1 MENEEKVKLLY
12 RGLLAVVMVIVL
24 VVAAAIKIMHPS
36 ELLHTFFFI
45 VSLFEIVLA
54 LVVTFFWNR
63 WKIWAFLALVFS
75 TWGGYSLYAALFG
88 LPCFCLGVAVNLP
101 RGTSL
106 IVNLLLVAF
115 SWIVLKGFGI
125 SRQIAIKLALLS
137 GLLIGLGLA
146 SASIL
151 YSISL

>member
-1 MENEEKVKLLY
+1 MENEDKVKLLY
-12 RGLLAVVMVIVL
+12 RGLLALVMVIVL

-45 VSLFEIVLA
+45 ISIVEMALA

-63 WKIWAFLALVFS
+63 WQIWAFLTLVFA
-75 TWGGYSLYAALFG
+75 TWGGYSLYAAIFG

-106 IVNLLLVAF
+106 LVNLLLVTF

-125 SRQIAIKLALLS
+125 SRRRAIRLALLS
-137 GLLIGLGLA
+137 GLLMGLGLA
-146 SASIL
+146 SAAVL